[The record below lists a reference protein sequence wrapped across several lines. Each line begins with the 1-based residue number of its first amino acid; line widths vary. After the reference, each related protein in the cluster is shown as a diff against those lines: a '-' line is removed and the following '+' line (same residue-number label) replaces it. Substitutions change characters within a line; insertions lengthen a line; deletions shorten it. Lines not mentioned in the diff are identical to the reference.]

1 MKEHKVDNYPEFV
14 NINGTNKNLVQIK
27 NTICKIY
34 KGSRTAFFC
43 FISFKK
49 EKLKVLINNHHV
61 INEKFLNEKNIIKF
75 GINND
80 VILKNIKLKND
91 RKINLN
97 KDNDLAII
105 ALKDKDNLNEIN

>member
-1 MKEHKVDNYPEFV
+1 MERIKIQYKLKILFV
-14 NINGTNKNLVQIK
+14 KYIK
-27 NTICKIY
+27 
-34 KGSRTAFFC
+34 AVEPFFC

-105 ALKDKDNLNEIN
+105 ALKDKDNLNEINYLFRIR